1 MFITVDANDKR
12 PLYQQVVDEIKGL
25 IARGTLREGM
35 TLPSVRQVARD
46 LGVNLNTIAVA
57 YRELQR
63 EGLLTVRHGAGAV
76 VSSRRS
82 CAINKDELRKP
93 LGTALTQ
100 LALAGLSKREIV
112 GIVMQE
118 LESLRQKGGS
128 P

>member
-76 VSSRRS
+76 VASRRS

>member
-1 MFITVDANDKR
+1 
-12 PLYQQVVDEIKGL
+12 
-25 IARGTLREGM
+25 
-35 TLPSVRQVARD
+35 
-46 LGVNLNTIAVA
+46 
-57 YRELQR
+57 
-63 EGLLTVRHGAGAV
+63 LTVRHGAGAV